1 MNPKEI
7 SKGIW
12 EIPKQGKMLVPARIY
27 ATKKIMEAIEQGA
40 LQQVKNVAELQGI
53 QKYSISMP
61 DAHNGYGFP
70 IGGVAAFDLEKGV
83 VSPGGIGFDIN
94 CIKGNTKVLHE
105 FGYHKKIK
113 DFENDFNINRVK
125 CFNPTEKIKDTKIKA
140 FMKFKTKNKVFKVKT
155 ESGLEI
161 TATEEH
167 PFFTE
172 KGMIE
177 LKKINGEKISVYP
190 FEGVE
195 YKEPSDQILISKKDL
210 RKNYSKEGRG
220 FEQMT
225 KKLKELNLLPL
236 KMNNPKLPYLIK
248 LMAFITGDGTLT
260 FLKNG
265 KNQIFCYGNEEDLE
279 EIRKD
284 IERIGFNPSRVYSR
298 NRNHEIKTSYDTIK
312 FNRTEKSI
320 KTSSQ
325 SLALIL
331 LLLGTPSGN
340 KTVNAFEVPKWL
352 LKSPK
357 WMKRLYL
364 ASFFGAEL
372 SSPAT
377 ITNHAFNFN
386 SPLLSINKR
395 KEKVRSARKFLKQIK
410 RMLSELGTES
420 DFIKE
425 REEFKNKKGAIS
437 IRLRL
442 SIRATPKN
450 LIKFW
455 SQIGFEYNK
464 KRQFLANVAVHYLKS
479 KQRII
484 KERNEAEKEAKEL
497 HKRELNG
504 KKIFKLLKEKYEN
517 INLRFVER
525 SVYEGRK
532 TSSRIA
538 FNSHTFESFMK
549 EKTKGLGKTGQVWD
563 KIISKKEIPFK
574 EQVYDFNVEDENHNF
589 IANNFVVSNCGV
601 RLIKTNLTEKD
612 IKGKEQELVNELFN
626 QVPAGLGSKGQFK
639 ADKKQLHEVMI
650 KGSEWAIENGFG
662 WKKDLQ
668 STEENGK
675 MKEANPKNVSE
686 KAIQRGLSQLGSL
699 GSGNHFLEIQKTQ
712 EIFDEK
718 TAEKFGLKKGNLT
731 IMIHC
736 GSRGFGHQIASDYLE
751 TMEKAMKKYS
761 IQVSDKQLACAPIN
775 SEEGKKYFSAMACAV
790 NYAFANRQMITHWTR
805 KSFEKVLGK
814 TAEEMEMNLLYDVA
828 HNIAKF
834 EEHEINK
841 EKKMLLVHRK
851 GATRAFPA
859 GRKENPKAFLE
870 TGHPAIIPGS
880 MGTASWIVIGT
891 EKTLT
896 ETFGSVA
903 HGAGRV
909 MSRAAAI
916 RSKRGEQVQKELE
929 EKGEFIK
936 ARSIKTL
943 SEEMPEAYKD
953 VEEVIRSLEISGI
966 AKKVARLTPI
976 GVVKG

>member
-1 MNPKEI
+1 MKLKEI
-7 SKGIW
+7 QKGIH
-12 EIPKQGKMLVPARIY
+12 EIPMQGKMLVPGRIY
-27 ATKKIMEAIEQGA
+27 ATKKLMQDIEKDAI
-40 LQQVKNVAELQGI
+40 QQIINVAELPGI
-53 QKYSISMP
+53 QKYSIAQG
-61 DAHNGYGFP
+61 DCHVGYGFS

-113 DFENDFNINRVK
+113 DFENDFNINRIK
-125 CFNPTEKIKDTKIKA
+125 CFNPTEKIKDTKINA
-140 FMKFKTKNKVFKVKT
+140 FMKFKTKNKVFRVKT
-155 ESGLEI
+155 ESGLAI
-161 TATEEH
+161 IATEEH

-177 LKKINGEKISVYP
+177 LKKINREKISVYP
-190 FEGVE
+190 FEGMKYE
-195 YKEPSDQILISKKDL
+195 EPSDKILISEENL
-210 RKNYSKEGRG
+210 RKNYPKKGHG

-225 KKLKELNLLPL
+225 KKLKEIDLLPL
-236 KMNNPKLPYLIK
+236 KMNNSKLPYLIK

-260 FLKNG
+260 ILKKG
-265 KNQIFCYGNEEDLE
+265 RSQIFCYGKEEDLE
-279 EIRKD
+279 AIRKD

-298 NRNHEIKTSYDTIK
+298 NRNHEIKTSYDTIR

-320 KTSSQ
+320 KINSQ

-340 KTVNAFEVPKWL
+340 KTVNEFEVPKWL

-395 KEKVRSARKFLKQIK
+395 KEKVANARKFLKQIK
-410 RMLSELGTES
+410 EMLSELGVKS

-425 REEFKNKKGAIS
+425 REEFKNKKGEIS

-484 KERNEAEKEAKEL
+484 NERNEAEKKAIEL
-497 HKRELNG
+497 HKKGLSG

-517 INLRFVER
+517 INLRFVEK

-532 TSSRIA
+532 TSSRIT
-538 FNSHTFESFMK
+538 FNSPTFESFMK
-549 EKTKGLGKTGQVWD
+549 ERTKGLAKTGQVWD
-563 KIISKKEIPFK
+563 KIISKEEVPFK
-574 EQVYDFNVEDENHNF
+574 EEVYDFNVEDENHNF

-612 IKGKEQELVNELFN
+612 IKGKEKIILNELFN

-639 ADKKQLHEVMI
+639 ADRKQLEEVML
-650 KGSEWAIENGFG
+650 KGSQWAIENGFG
-662 WKKDLQ
+662 WKKDLET
-668 STEENGK
+668 TEENGK
-675 MKEANPKNVSE
+675 MKEAKIEAVSE

-699 GSGNHFLEIQKTQ
+699 GSGNHFLEIQKVQ
-712 EIFDEK
+712 KIFDEK
-718 TAEKFGLKKGNLT
+718 TAKKFGLKKDNLT
-731 IMIHC
+731 LMIHC
-736 GSRGFGHQIASDYLE
+736 GSRGFGHQIASDYLSE
-751 TMEKAMKKYS
+751 MEKAMNKYG
-761 IQVSDKQLACAPIN
+761 IEVSDKQLACAPVN
-775 SEEGKKYFSAMACAV
+775 SKEGKKYFSAMACAV

-805 KSFEKVLGK
+805 KSFEKVLGRS
-814 TAEEMEMNLLYDVA
+814 AEEMQMDLVYDVA

-834 EEHEINK
+834 EEHEING
-841 EKKMLLVHRK
+841 KKQKVLVHRK

-859 GRKENPKAFLE
+859 GRKENPAIYRDS
-870 TGHPAIIPGS
+870 GHPAIIPGS
-880 MGTASWIVIGT
+880 MGTASWIVVGT
-891 EKTLT
+891 EKGLQ

-903 HGAGRV
+903 HGAGRI
-909 MSRAAAI
+909 MSRSKAI
-916 RSKRGEQVQKELE
+916 KTKNGEQVQKEME
-929 EKGEFIK
+929 SAGRFVK

-953 VEEVIRSLEISGI
+953 VDEVIRSLEVSGI